1 MLILTIWVKI
11 HKFLINE
18 YLKTNNNNL
27 LLFNLMVNLKNQK
40 RVAAAVLKCGRG
52 RVWIDPNEADQ
63 VSQAN
68 SSSSKII

>member
-1 MLILTIWVKI
+1 
-11 HKFLINE
+11 
-18 YLKTNNNNL
+18 
-27 LLFNLMVNLKNQK
+27 MVNLRTQK

-68 SSSSKII
+68 SSRLILIQETLLES

>member
-1 MLILTIWVKI
+1 
-11 HKFLINE
+11 
-18 YLKTNNNNL
+18 
-27 LLFNLMVNLKNQK
+27 MVNLRTQK

-68 SSSSKII
+68 SSNLEIT

>member
-1 MLILTIWVKI
+1 
-11 HKFLINE
+11 
-18 YLKTNNNNL
+18 
-27 LLFNLMVNLKNQK
+27 MVNLRTQK

-68 SSSSKII
+68 SSIFTIIKETLLES